1 MLLSIPLPRTP
12 AYFSLPAAPRLTGLR
27 HTPKRE
33 IHPEREPDREPESA
47 AMSEYSSYD
56 MPRRS
61 HRTREPEYVT
71 ETTYIER
78 GGRGAPVRDL
88 VYRPAREDS
97 IEDIPRDFPPP
108 GSEYRQTKYREEY
121 APAPRRTRSVNRD
134 DYYYDRN
141 DRGRRPRDRDYDEY
155 SEYSERPKPSRRKSI
170 VEQVKEF
177 GESAGLGG
185 VIGAVTGNRSKSKDR
200 RRDDRGYDSDRHY
213 DDRRSRYDSRS
224 RSRSRG
230 GRKSEKWEQAAK
242 AALVAG
248 AVEAFRSRNVAGP
261 WTGAK
266 GQRIATAALGA
277 AGIDGLIDRDPEKHE
292 KRHVIE
298 SALGGIAA
306 SRLANGSR
314 SRGRD
319 ESRSP
324 DGRARSRSRS
334 IFGRSRSRGRSQ
346 SGDRGEG
353 GGGGGGGLAK
363 VAGTGA
369 VIAAGK
375 ALYDR
380 VRSKSRS
387 RKDRSR
393 SRSSSR
399 DSYVPSRR
407 GNRRSNS
414 RGRGMDDYSEAG
426 IRSNPDRRLA
436 AAGGAGAGALAAS
449 GREGEGRDRKRD
461 SSSDSLSSTDME
473 ERRKK
478 LRGKE
483 LLTAGLAT
491 VATIHAAHGVYS
503 SMVAS
508 EGRRKLVSEGEM
520 SPEEAR
526 KRKSKNMLQD
536 AAAVGIAALGIKSAY
551 SEWKEMNEQRHSV
564 KELEAR
570 RRKRRKA
577 RERREREARENTMGG
592 MNGPNGYANP
602 YAYPVAAV
610 PSYPTTSY
618 ADANPYGAM
627 PPPPMGAR
635 Y

>member
-1 MLLSIPLPRTP
+1 
-12 AYFSLPAAPRLTGLR
+12 
-27 HTPKRE
+27 
-33 IHPEREPDREPESA
+33 
-47 AMSEYSSYD
+47 MSEYSYD
-56 MPRRS
+56 VPRR
-61 HRTREPEYVT
+61 HRTTREPEYVT

-88 VYRPAREDS
+88 VYRPREDS
-97 IEDIPRDFPPP
+97 IEDIARDFPPP
-108 GSEYRQTKYREEY
+108 GAEYRQTKYREEY
-121 APAPRRTRSVNRD
+121 APPRRTRSMNRGYDD
-134 DYYYDRN
+134 DYYERSDR
-141 DRGRRPRDRDYDEY
+141 RSRRDRDRDYDDY
-155 SEYSERPKPSRRKSI
+155 SEVSSRPKPSRRKSI
-170 VEQVKEF
+170 VEQVKDF
-177 GESAGLGG
+177 GEAAGLGG
-185 VIGAVTGNRSKSKDR
+185 VIGAVTGRSNSRSRPKRDDR
-200 RRDDRGYDSDRHY
+200 RYDRGYDSDRDGYY
-213 DDRRSRYDSRS
+213 DDRRDRRNDSRS
-224 RSRSRG
+224 SSRG
-230 GRKSEKWEQAAK
+230 GGNRKSEKWEQAAK

-248 AVEAFRSRNVAGP
+248 AVEAFRSRKVPGP

-292 KRHVIE
+292 KRHVVE
-298 SALGGIAA
+298 SALGGLVAT
-306 SRLANGSR
+306 RLANGSR
-314 SRGRD
+314 SRSRPGGRD
-319 ESRSP
+319 GSRS
-324 DGRARSRSRS
+324 RSRSRSRS
-334 IFGRSRSRGRSQ
+334 IFGRSRSRGRSH
-346 SGDRGEG
+346 SRDGDHEG
-353 GGGGGGGLAK
+353 GNGLAK

-387 RKDRSR
+387 RKER
-393 SRSSSR
+393 SRSSSA
-399 DSYVPSRR
+399 DSFVPSRR
-407 GNRRSNS
+407 GNRRDRSYS
-414 RGRGMDDYSEAG
+414 RGRGMDDQYSEGPSRA
-426 IRSNPDRRLA
+426 NEDRRLA
-436 AAGGAGAGALAAS
+436 ASGGAGVGAGALAAQD
-449 GREGEGRDRKRD
+449 GGRDRGNKGG
-461 SSSDSLSSTDME
+461 SSSDSDSTTDME
-473 ERRKK
+473 EERKK

-508 EGRRKLVSEGEM
+508 ENRRKLVSEGEM

-564 KELEAR
+564 KELETR
-570 RRKRRKA
+570 RRKRRKQ
-577 RERREREARENTMGG
+577 RERKEKEARQNVMPG
-592 MNGPNGYANP
+592 MNGAMANP
-602 YAYPVAAV
+602 YAYPVAAAPV
-610 PSYPTTSY
+610 YPTSY

>member
-1 MLLSIPLPRTP
+1 
-12 AYFSLPAAPRLTGLR
+12 
-27 HTPKRE
+27 
-33 IHPEREPDREPESA
+33 
-47 AMSEYSSYD
+47 
-56 MPRRS
+56 MPRR

-108 GSEYRQTKYREEY
+108 GAEFRQTKYREEY
-121 APAPRRTRSVNRD
+121 APPRRTRSVNRGYD
-134 DYYYDRN
+134 DDRYYDDRY
-141 DRGRRPRDRDYDEY
+141 DRGRSSRDYDDY
-155 SEYSERPKPSRRKSI
+155 SEASSRPKPSRRKSI
-170 VEQVKEF
+170 VDQVKEF
-177 GESAGLGG
+177 GEAAGLGG
-185 VIGAVTGNRSKSKDR
+185 VIGAVTGRSRSRSRHRKDHGY
-200 RRDDRGYDSDRHY
+200 DRGYDSDRNGYY
-213 DDRRSRYDSRS
+213 DDRRDRRRDSRS

-242 AALVAG
+242 AAIVAG
-248 AVEAFRSRNVAGP
+248 AVEAFRSRKVPGA

-266 GQRIATAALGA
+266 GQRVATAALGA

-292 KRHVIE
+292 KRHIAE
-298 SALGGIAA
+298 SALGGLLAN
-306 SRLANGSR
+306 RVANGSR
-314 SRGRD
+314 SRSRAARRD
-319 ESRSP
+319 GSRSP
-324 DGRARSRSRS
+324 SRSRSRSRS
-334 IFGRSRSRGRSQ
+334 IFGRSRSRGRSH
-346 SGDRGEG
+346 SRESEG
-353 GGGGGGGLAK
+353 KGNGLAK

-387 RKDRSR
+387 RRDR
-393 SRSSSR
+393 SRSSSA

-407 GNRRSNS
+407 GNRRDRSYS
-414 RGRGMDDYSEAG
+414 RGRGMDDQYSG
-426 IRSNPDRRLA
+426 NPSQTNPDRRLA
-436 AAGGAGAGALAAS
+436 AAGGAGALAAS
-449 GREGEGRDRKRD
+449 GGGGDRDRGRRD
-461 SSSDSLSSTDME
+461 SSSDSSSTTDME
-473 ERRKK
+473 QRRKK

-508 EGRRKLVSEGEM
+508 EKRRKLVSEGEM

-570 RRKRRKA
+570 RRKRRKL
-577 RERREREARENTMGG
+577 REKREREARQNAFGG
-592 MNGPNGYANP
+592 MNGAMANP
-602 YAYPVAAV
+602 YAYPVAVNPA
-610 PSYPTTSY
+610 YPTSY
-618 ADANPYGAM
+618 ADANPYGAV

>member
-1 MLLSIPLPRTP
+1 
-12 AYFSLPAAPRLTGLR
+12 
-27 HTPKRE
+27 
-33 IHPEREPDREPESA
+33 
-47 AMSEYSSYD
+47 MSEYSYD
-56 MPRRS
+56 VPRRS

-97 IEDIPRDFPPP
+97 IEEIPRDFPP
-108 GSEYRQTKYREEY
+108 GAEYRQTKYREEY
-121 APAPRRTRSVNRD
+121 APRRTRSVNRD
-134 DYYYDRN
+134 DYYDRR
-141 DRGRRPRDRDYDEY
+141 DQGRRPRDRDYDDY
-155 SEYSERPKPSRRKSI
+155 SEYSERTERPKPSRRKSI
-170 VEQVKEF
+170 VDQVKDF
-177 GESAGLGG
+177 GEAAGLGG
-185 VIGAVTGNRSKSKDR
+185 VIGAVTGRKRSPSRNRGRDR
-200 RRDDRGYDSDRHY
+200 DYDRGYDSDRHGY
-213 DDRRSRYDSRS
+213 DDRRDRYDSRS

-248 AVEAFRSRNVAGP
+248 AVEAFRSRKVQGP
-261 WTGAK
+261 WTGEK

-277 AGIDGLIDRDPEKHE
+277 AGIDGLIDRNPEKHE

-314 SRGRD
+314 SQSRVRGRD
-319 ESRSP
+319 GSRSVS
-324 DGRARSRSRS
+324 RSRSRSKSRSRS
-334 IFGRSRSRGRSQ
+334 IFGRSRSRGRARSE
-346 SGDRGEG
+346 SGDREG
-353 GGGGGGGLAK
+353 AGNGLAK

-387 RKDRSR
+387 RKERSR

-407 GNRRSNS
+407 GNRRDYS
-414 RGRGMDDYSEAG
+414 RGRGMDDYSEAPN
-426 IRSNPDRRLA
+426 RSNPDRRLA
-436 AAGGAGAGALAAS
+436 ATGGAGAGALAAS
-449 GREGEGRDRKRD
+449 SRGGEDRDRNQD
-461 SSSDSLSSTDME
+461 DGSDSESSTDME
-473 ERRKK
+473 EKRKK
-478 LRGKE
+478 LKGKE

-508 EGRRKLVSEGEM
+508 ENRRKLVGEGEM
-520 SPEEAR
+520 TPEEAR
-526 KRKSKNMLQD
+526 KRKSKNMMQD

-577 RERREREARENTMGG
+577 RERREKEARLNALAGV
-592 MNGPNGYANP
+592 NAPNAYANP
-602 YAYPVAAV
+602 YAYPVAAN
-610 PSYPTTSY
+610 PSYPTSY
-618 ADANPYGAM
+618 ADANPYGAV

>member
-1 MLLSIPLPRTP
+1 
-12 AYFSLPAAPRLTGLR
+12 
-27 HTPKRE
+27 
-33 IHPEREPDREPESA
+33 
-47 AMSEYSSYD
+47 MSEYSYD
-56 MPRRS
+56 IPTRRA

-78 GGRGAPVRDL
+78 GGRGAPVVRDL
-88 VYRPAREDS
+88 VYRPSREDS

-108 GSEYRQTKYREEY
+108 GAEYRQTKYREEY
-121 APAPRRTRSVNRD
+121 AAPRRTRSVNRD
-134 DYYYDRN
+134 DYDDRSY
-141 DRGRRPRDRDYDEY
+141 RGGGGRRPRDYDDY

-170 VEQVKEF
+170 VDQAKEF
-177 GESAGLGG
+177 GESVGLGG
-185 VIGAVTGNRSKSKDR
+185 VIGAVTGNRNRSRSRERNRDR
-200 RRDDRGYDSDRHY
+200 DYDRGYDSDNRR
-213 DDRRSRYDSRS
+213 DRRYESRS
-224 RSRSRG
+224 RSGSRNGG
-230 GRKSEKWEQAAK
+230 GRKGEKWEQAAK

-248 AVEAFRSRNVAGP
+248 AVEAFRSRKVAGP
-261 WTGAK
+261 WTGEK

-277 AGIDGLIDRDPEKHE
+277 AGIDGLIDRNPDKHE

-314 SRGRD
+314 SQSRARGRD
-319 ESRSP
+319 DSRSP

-346 SGDRGEG
+346 SGDREG
-353 GGGGGGGLAK
+353 GGGNGLAK

-387 RKDRSR
+387 RKERSR

-407 GNRRSNS
+407 GNRQQSYGRD
-414 RGRGMDDYSEAG
+414 RGMEDYPEAQG
-426 IRSNPDRRLA
+426 RANSDRRLA

-449 GREGEGRDRKRD
+449 GNRGGGDGTQD
-461 SSSDSLSSTDME
+461 NSSDSESSTDME

-570 RRKRRKA
+570 RRKRRKM
-577 RERREREARENTMGG
+577 REKKEREARQNALAG
-592 MNGPNGYANP
+592 MNGPGQNGYANP
-602 YAYPVAAV
+602 YAYPVAANNA
-610 PSYPTTSY
+610 PYNNPNQPTY

>member
-1 MLLSIPLPRTP
+1 
-12 AYFSLPAAPRLTGLR
+12 
-27 HTPKRE
+27 
-33 IHPEREPDREPESA
+33 
-47 AMSEYSSYD
+47 MSEYSYD
-56 MPRRS
+56 IPRR

-78 GGRGAPVRDL
+78 GGRGGGAVRDL

-97 IEDIPRDFPPP
+97 IEEIPRDFPP
-108 GSEYRQTKYREEY
+108 GAEYRQSKYREEY
-121 APAPRRTRSVNRD
+121 APPRRTRSVTRGYD
-134 DYYYDRN
+134 DDRYERS
-141 DRGRRPRDRDYDEY
+141 DRGHRYRGRDYDDY

-170 VEQVKEF
+170 VDQVKDF
-177 GESAGLGG
+177 GESAGIGG
-185 VIGAVTGNRSKSKDR
+185 IIGAVTGRSRSR
-200 RRDDRGYDSDRHY
+200 PARRDDRGYDSDRNGY
-213 DDRRSRYDSRS
+213 DDRRSRYDSQS
-224 RSRSRG
+224 RSRSGG

-242 AALVAG
+242 AAIVAG
-248 AVEAFRSRNVAGP
+248 AVEAFRSRKEAGP

-266 GQRIATAALGA
+266 GQRVATAALGA
-277 AGIDGLIDRDPEKHE
+277 AGIDSLIDRNGKHE
-292 KRHVIE
+292 KRHIAE
-298 SALGGIAA
+298 SALGGLVTA
-306 SRLANGSR
+306 RLANGSR
-314 SRGRD
+314 SQSRHRGRD
-319 ESRSP
+319 DSDSHSRSRSRSRSVV
-324 DGRARSRSRS
+324 GRSRSRS
-334 IFGRSRSRGRSQ
+334 IFGRSRSRGRADS
-346 SGDRGEG
+346 RGSEAG
-353 GGGGGGGLAK
+353 GNGLAK

-387 RKDRSR
+387 RRER
-393 SRSSSR
+393 SRSSSA

-407 GNRRSNS
+407 GNNRRSYS
-414 RGRGMDDYSEAG
+414 RGRGMDDNSEAAS
-426 IRSNPDRRLA
+426 RTNPDRRLA
-436 AAGGAGAGALAAS
+436 AAGGAGAGALAAR
-449 GREGEGRDRKRD
+449 GGGDRSRRG
-461 SSSDSLSSTDME
+461 SSSDSESSTDME
-473 ERRKK
+473 ARRKK

-491 VATIHAAHGVYS
+491 VATIHAAHGVYA

-508 EGRRKLVSEGEM
+508 EKRRKLVGEGEM
-520 SPEEAR
+520 TPEEAR

-577 RERREREARENTMGG
+577 RERKEKEARQIALGG
-592 MNGPNGYANP
+592 MNGPGANP
-602 YAYPVAAV
+602 YAYPVAAQ
-610 PSYPTTSY
+610 PYPTTY
-618 ADANPYGAM
+618 ADANPYGSAV

>member
-1 MLLSIPLPRTP
+1 
-12 AYFSLPAAPRLTGLR
+12 
-27 HTPKRE
+27 
-33 IHPEREPDREPESA
+33 
-47 AMSEYSSYD
+47 MSEYSYD
-56 MPRRS
+56 VPRRSS

-78 GGRGAPVRDL
+78 GGRGAPVGGAL

-97 IEDIPRDFPPP
+97 IEEIPRDFPP
-108 GSEYRQTKYREEY
+108 GTEYRQTKYREEY
-121 APAPRRTRSVNRD
+121 APRRARSVTHD
-134 DYYYDRN
+134 DYDRYE
-141 DRGRRPRDRDYDEY
+141 RRHSRRDRDYDDY

-170 VEQVKEF
+170 VDKAQDL
-177 GESAGLGG
+177 GEAVGLGG
-185 VIGAVTGNRSKSKDR
+185 VIGAVTGNRNRSRSRER
-200 RRDDRGYDSDRHY
+200 RRDDRDHYDRGYDSDRYGY
-213 DDRRSRYDSRS
+213 DDRRDRRRDSRS

-242 AALVAG
+242 AAIVAG

-266 GQRIATAALGA
+266 GQRIATAAIGA
-277 AGIDGLIDRDPEKHE
+277 AGIDGLIDRNPEKHE
-292 KRHVIE
+292 KRHVAE
-298 SALGGIAA
+298 SALGGLLAN
-306 SRLANGSR
+306 RLANGSR

-319 ESRSP
+319 DSRSP

-334 IFGRSRSRGRSQ
+334 IFGRSRSRGRSRSQ
-346 SGDRGEG
+346 SGDREG
-353 GGGGGGGLAK
+353 GGNGLAK
-363 VAGTGA
+363 VAGAGA
-369 VIAAGK
+369 VITAGK

-380 VRSKSRS
+380 VRSKSRA
-387 RKDRSR
+387 RKERSR

-399 DSYVPSRR
+399 DSFVPSRR
-407 GNRRSNS
+407 GNRRDRSYS
-414 RGRGMDDYSEAG
+414 RGRGMDDNYSEAPS
-426 IRSNPDRRLA
+426 RANPDRRLA

-449 GREGEGRDRKRD
+449 SRGGDGERKRD
-461 SSSDSLSSTDME
+461 SSSDSASTTDME

-508 EGRRKLVSEGEM
+508 EKRRKLVGEGEM

-564 KELEAR
+564 KELEQR
-570 RRKRRKA
+570 RRKRRKQ
-577 RERREREARENTMGG
+577 RERREKEARLNALQAGTM
-592 MNGPNGYANP
+592 NGYANP
-602 YAYPVAAV
+602 YAYPVAAN
-610 PSYPTTSY
+610 PAYPTSY
-618 ADANPYGAM
+618 ADANPYAAV

>member
-1 MLLSIPLPRTP
+1 
-12 AYFSLPAAPRLTGLR
+12 
-27 HTPKRE
+27 
-33 IHPEREPDREPESA
+33 
-47 AMSEYSSYD
+47 MSEYSYAD
-56 MPRRS
+56 VPRRS

-78 GGRGAPVRDL
+78 GGRGAPVRDM

-121 APAPRRTRSVNRD
+121 ALPRRTRSVNRD
-134 DYYYDRN
+134 DHYDRS
-141 DRGRRPRDRDYDEY
+141 DRGRRPRDRDYDDY

-170 VEQVKEF
+170 VDQVKDF
-177 GESAGLGG
+177 SESAGLGG
-185 VIGAVTGNRSKSKDR
+185 IIGAVTGKVRSRSRSRHGRGDR
-200 RRDDRGYDSDRHY
+200 DYDRGYDSDRYGY
-213 DDRRSRYDSRS
+213 DDRRDRRHESRS

-230 GRKSEKWEQAAK
+230 GQKSEKWEQAAK

-248 AVEAFRSRNVAGP
+248 AVEAFRSRKVAGP

-277 AGIDGLIDRDPEKHE
+277 AGIDSLIDRDPGQHE
-292 KRHVIE
+292 KRHVAE
-298 SALGGIAA
+298 SALGGLLAT
-306 SRLANGSR
+306 RLANGSR
-314 SRGRD
+314 SQSRPRGRGD
-319 ESRSP
+319 ESP
-324 DGRARSRSRS
+324 DGRSRSRSRSRS
-334 IFGRSRSRGRSQ
+334 IFGGRSRSRGRSR
-346 SGDRGEG
+346 SSEREG
-353 GGGGGGGLAK
+353 GNGLAK

-380 VRSKSRS
+380 VRSKSRA
-387 RKDRSR
+387 RKERSR

-407 GNRRSNS
+407 GNRRDRSYS
-414 RGRGMDDYSEAG
+414 RGRGMDGQSEAPS
-426 IRSNPDRRLA
+426 RANPDRRLA
-436 AAGGAGAGALAAS
+436 AAGGAGAGAYAA
-449 GREGEGRDRKRD
+449 GMGGDGARDRGRT
-461 SSSDSLSSTDME
+461 SSSESESSTDME
-473 ERRKK
+473 EKRKK
-478 LRGKE
+478 LKGKE
-483 LLTAGLAT
+483 LITAGLAT
-491 VATIHAAHGVYS
+491 VATIHAAHGVYT

-508 EGRRKLVSEGEM
+508 ENRRKLVSEGEIT
-520 SPEEAR
+520 PEEAR

-564 KELEAR
+564 KELETR

-577 RERREREARENTMGG
+577 RERREKEARQGALGG
-592 MNGPNGYANP
+592 MNAPPGYANP
-602 YAYPVAAV
+602 YAYPVAAN
-610 PSYPTTSY
+610 SAYPTAY
-618 ADANPYGAM
+618 ADANPYGSV

>member
-1 MLLSIPLPRTP
+1 
-12 AYFSLPAAPRLTGLR
+12 
-27 HTPKRE
+27 
-33 IHPEREPDREPESA
+33 
-47 AMSEYSSYD
+47 MSEYSYA
-56 MPRRS
+56 PRR
-61 HRTREPEYVT
+61 HREPEYVT

-108 GSEYRQTKYREEY
+108 GAEYRQTKYREEY
-121 APAPRRTRSVNRD
+121 APRRARSVNRGYD
-134 DYYYDRN
+134 DDHYDDRRRRDYYD
-141 DRGRRPRDRDYDEY
+141 DRDSYAGD
-155 SEYSERPKPSRRKSI
+155 RPKPQRRKSI
-170 VEQVKEF
+170 VDRAKDI
-177 GESAGLGG
+177 GEAAGLGG
-185 VIGAVTGNRSKSKDR
+185 VIAAVTGRSRSRSRSRPR
-200 RRDDRGYDSDRHY
+200 RRDDRGYDSDRRY
-213 DDRRSRYDSRS
+213 DDYDRRRDDRSSRYDSRS

-242 AALVAG
+242 AAIVAG

-266 GQRIATAALGA
+266 GQRVATAALGA

-292 KRHVIE
+292 KRHVAE
-298 SALGGIAA
+298 SAIGGL
-306 SRLANGSR
+306 LANRAVNGSR
-314 SRGRD
+314 SRSRVRRD
-319 ESRSP
+319 ESPGGRS
-324 DGRARSRSRS
+324 RSRSRS
-334 IFGRSRSRGRSQ
+334 IFGRSRSRGRSR
-346 SGDRGEG
+346 STEARDREG
-353 GGGGGGGLAK
+353 NPIAK
-363 VAGTGA
+363 IAGTGA
-369 VIAAGK
+369 VLAAGK

-380 VRSKSRS
+380 VRSKSRGG
-387 RKDRSR
+387 RSR
-393 SRSSSR
+393 SRSRSRNRRDRSRSSSA

-407 GNRRSNS
+407 NRRSYS
-414 RGRGMDDYSEAG
+414 RGRSMDNGNQNDPSRA
-426 IRSNPDRRLA
+426 NPDRRLA
-436 AAGGAGAGALAAS
+436 AAGAGAGAGALATQGGNRSMAS
-449 GREGEGRDRKRD
+449 QRGGGRDASSD
-461 SSSDSLSSTDME
+461 SSSTTDME
-473 ERRKK
+473 EQRKK

-508 EGRRKLVSEGEM
+508 EKRRKLVGEGEM

-564 KELEAR
+564 KELESR
-570 RRKRRKA
+570 RRKRRKQ
-577 RERREREARENTMGG
+577 RERREREARENALYGMQNPQ
-592 MNGPNGYANP
+592 MNGANM
-602 YAYPVAAV
+602 YAYPVAAQT
-610 PSYPTTSY
+610 YPTTSY
-618 ADANPYGAM
+618 ADANPYGSM

>member
-1 MLLSIPLPRTP
+1 
-12 AYFSLPAAPRLTGLR
+12 
-27 HTPKRE
+27 
-33 IHPEREPDREPESA
+33 
-47 AMSEYSSYD
+47 MSEYSYA
-56 MPRRS
+56 PRQ
-61 HRTREPEYVT
+61 RTREPEYVT

-78 GGRGAPVRDL
+78 GGRGGGAVRDL

-97 IEDIPRDFPPP
+97 IEEIPRDFPP
-108 GSEYRQTKYREEY
+108 GAEYRQTKYREEY
-121 APAPRRTRSVNRD
+121 APPRRTRSVTRPYD
-134 DYYYDRN
+134 DDHYDRP
-141 DRGRRPRDRDYDEY
+141 RRPRERDYDDY

-170 VEQVKEF
+170 VEQVKDF

-185 VIGAVTGNRSKSKDR
+185 IIGAVTGNRDR
-200 RRDDRGYDSDRHY
+200 SRSRPRRNDRGYDSDRNGGYY
-213 DDRRSRYDSRS
+213 DGRDRQSRYDSRS

-242 AALVAG
+242 AAIVAG
-248 AVEAFRSRNVAGP
+248 AVEAFRSRKEAGP

-266 GQRIATAALGA
+266 GQRVATAALGA
-277 AGIDGLIDRDPEKHE
+277 AGIDGLIDRDPGKHE
-292 KRHVIE
+292 KRHVVE
-298 SALGGIAA
+298 SALGGLAA

-314 SRGRD
+314 SRSRPRGRD
-319 ESRSP
+319 GSRSP
-324 DGRARSRSRS
+324 SRSRSRARS
-334 IFGRSRSRGRSQ
+334 IFGRSRSRGRSR
-346 SGDRGEG
+346 SHSSEKG
-353 GGGGGGGLAK
+353 GNGLAK

-369 VIAAGK
+369 VLAAGK

-387 RKDRSR
+387 RKER
-393 SRSSSR
+393 SRSSSA

-407 GNRRSNS
+407 GNRRSYS
-414 RGRGMDDYSEAG
+414 RGRGMDDQYSQAPSG
-426 IRSNPDRRLA
+426 TNPDRRLA
-436 AAGGAGAGALAAS
+436 AAGGAGAGALAAQGGGS
-449 GREGEGRDRKRD
+449 RGRRDA
-461 SSSDSLSSTDME
+461 SSDSESSTDME
-473 ERRKK
+473 EKRKK

-508 EGRRKLVSEGEM
+508 ENRRKLVGEGEM

-564 KELEAR
+564 KELETR
-570 RRKRRKA
+570 RRKRRKL
-577 RERREREARENTMGG
+577 RERREKEARLNALGG
-592 MNGPNGYANP
+592 MNGQGANP
-602 YAYPVAAV
+602 YAYPPAANQQ
-610 PSYPTTSY
+610 YPPTSY
-618 ADANPYGAM
+618 ADANPYGSSV

>member
-1 MLLSIPLPRTP
+1 
-12 AYFSLPAAPRLTGLR
+12 
-27 HTPKRE
+27 
-33 IHPEREPDREPESA
+33 
-47 AMSEYSSYD
+47 MSEYSYAD
-56 MPRRS
+56 APRRSS

-78 GGRGAPVRDL
+78 GGRGAAPAPVRDL

-108 GSEYRQTKYREEY
+108 GSEYRATKYREEY
-121 APAPRRTRSVNRD
+121 APRRTRSVNRD
-134 DYYYDRN
+134 DYYDRS
-141 DRGRRPRDRDYDEY
+141 DRGRRPRDRDYDDY

-170 VEQVKEF
+170 VDQVKDF
-177 GESAGLGG
+177 GESAGLGA
-185 VIGAVTGNRSKSKDR
+185 VIGAVTGRNRSKSRDR
-200 RRDDRGYDSDRHY
+200 NRDRDRQYDRGYDSDRNYY
-213 DDRRSRYDSRS
+213 DDRSRRYDSRS

-248 AVEAFRSRNVAGP
+248 AVEAFRSRKVAGP
-261 WTGAK
+261 WTGEK

-292 KRHVIE
+292 KRHVVE
-298 SALGGIAA
+298 SALGGLAA

-314 SRGRD
+314 SNSRVRGRD
-319 ESRSP
+319 GSRSP
-324 DGRARSRSRS
+324 DGRSRSRSRS
-334 IFGRSRSRGRSQ
+334 IFGRSRSRGRSR
-346 SGDRGEG
+346 SEEREG
-353 GGGGGGGLAK
+353 GNGLAK

-387 RKDRSR
+387 RKERSR

-407 GNRRSNS
+407 GNRRSYS
-414 RGRGMDDYSEAG
+414 RGRGMDDDYSQAQG
-426 IRSNPDRRLA
+426 RANTDRRLA
-436 AAGGAGAGALAAS
+436 TAGGAGAGALTAQDR
-449 GREGEGRDRKRD
+449 GGESRKRD
-461 SSSDSLSSTDME
+461 SSSDSESSTDME

-508 EGRRKLVSEGEM
+508 EKRRKLVSEGEM

-577 RERREREARENTMGG
+577 RERREKEARLNALSG
-592 MNGPNGYANP
+592 MNQPNGYANP
-602 YAYPVAAV
+602 YAYPVAAN
-610 PSYPTTSY
+610 PSYPPTSY

>member
-1 MLLSIPLPRTP
+1 
-12 AYFSLPAAPRLTGLR
+12 
-27 HTPKRE
+27 
-33 IHPEREPDREPESA
+33 
-47 AMSEYSSYD
+47 
-56 MPRRS
+56 
-61 HRTREPEYVT
+61 VT

-78 GGRGAPVRDL
+78 GARGNGPVRDL

-108 GSEYRQTKYREEY
+108 GTEYRQSKYREEY
-121 APAPRRTRSVNRD
+121 APPRRTRSVNRTYDDD
-134 DYYYDRN
+134 DYYVYGRR
-141 DRGRRPRDRDYDEY
+141 DRGRGHRDRDYDDY
-155 SEYSERPKPSRRKSI
+155 SEYSDRPKPSRRKSI
-170 VEQVKEF
+170 VDQVKDF
-177 GESAGLGG
+177 GEAAGLGG
-185 VIGAVTGNRSKSKDR
+185 VIGAVTGRSRSR
-200 RRDDRGYDSDRHY
+200 PRRDDRGYDSDRYY

-230 GRKSEKWEQAAK
+230 GARKSDKWEQAAK
-242 AALVAG
+242 AAIVAG
-248 AVEAFRSRNVAGP
+248 AVEAFRSRKEPGA

-266 GQRIATAALGA
+266 GQRVATAALGA
-277 AGIDGLIDRDPEKHE
+277 AGIDSLLDKDPKEHS
-292 KRHVIE
+292 KRHVAE
-298 SALGGIAA
+298 SALGGLVA

-314 SRGRD
+314 SRSRARGRGD
-319 ESRSP
+319 SRSP
-324 DGRARSRSRS
+324 SPGRSRSRSRS
-334 IFGRSRSRGRSQ
+334 IFSRSRSRGRSA
-346 SGDRGEG
+346 SRDG
-353 GGGGGGGLAK
+353 GIAK
-363 VAGTGA
+363 IAGTGA

-387 RKDRSR
+387 RKER

-399 DSYVPSRR
+399 DSFVPSRR
-407 GNRRSNS
+407 GHRRSYS
-414 RGRGMDDYSEAG
+414 RGRGMDDRDSEAPA
-426 IRSNPDRRLA
+426 RANPDHRLA
-436 AAGGAGAGALAAS
+436 AAGGIGAGALATTGGGGALTRHR
-449 GREGEGRDRKRD
+449 GR
-461 SSSDSLSSTDME
+461 SSSSESESSTDME

-483 LLTAGLAT
+483 LITAGLAT

-508 EGRRKLVSEGEM
+508 ENRRKQVSEGEIT
-520 SPEEAR
+520 PEEAR

-564 KELEAR
+564 KELETR

-577 RERREREARENTMGG
+577 RERREREARENALHGVGDAKNTAM
-592 MNGPNGYANP
+592 ANP
-602 YAYPVAAV
+602 YAYPVASQ
-610 PSYPTTSY
+610 PYPTSY
-618 ADANPYGAM
+618 ADANPYGNM

>member
-1 MLLSIPLPRTP
+1 M
-12 AYFSLPAAPRLTGLR
+12 
-27 HTPKRE
+27 
-33 IHPEREPDREPESA
+33 
-47 AMSEYSSYD
+47 
-56 MPRRS
+56 
-61 HRTREPEYVT
+61 
-71 ETTYIER
+71 
-78 GGRGAPVRDL
+78 RDL

-108 GSEYRQTKYREEY
+108 GTEYRQTKYREEY
-121 APAPRRTRSVNRD
+121 VPPRRTRSVNRRD
-134 DYYYDRN
+134 DYGYDDYDRY
-141 DRGRRPRDRDYDEY
+141 DRGRGRRDRDYDDY

-170 VEQVKEF
+170 VDQVKDF
-177 GESAGLGG
+177 GEAAGLGG
-185 VIGAVTGNRSKSKDR
+185 VIGAVTGGRDRSR
-200 RRDDRGYDSDRHY
+200 HRRDDRGYDSDRNGYY
-213 DDRRSRYDSRS
+213 DDRRDRRYDSRS

-242 AALVAG
+242 AAIVAG
-248 AVEAFRSRNVAGP
+248 AVEAFRSRKVPGA

-266 GQRIATAALGA
+266 GQRVATAALGA

-292 KRHVIE
+292 KRHVAE
-298 SALGGIAA
+298 SALGGLVAA
-306 SRLANGSR
+306 RLANGSR
-314 SRGRD
+314 SQSRGRGRD
-319 ESRSP
+319 GSRSLS
-324 DGRARSRSRS
+324 RTRSRSRS
-334 IFGRSRSRGRSQ
+334 IFGRSRSRGRSHSRDGEQ
-346 SGDRGEG
+346 EG
-353 GGGGGGGLAK
+353 GNGIAK
-363 VAGTGA
+363 LAGTGA

-387 RKDRSR
+387 RRER
-393 SRSSSR
+393 SRSSSA

-407 GNRRSNS
+407 GNRRSYS
-414 RGRGMDDYSEAG
+414 RGRGMEDNYSEAPS
-426 IRSNPDRRLA
+426 RANPDRRLA
-436 AAGGAGAGALAAS
+436 AAGGAGAGALTAQGA
-449 GREGEGRDRKRD
+449 GDRDRSRRD
-461 SSSDSLSSTDME
+461 SSTDSDSTTDME
-473 ERRKK
+473 QKRKK

-508 EGRRKLVSEGEM
+508 EKRRKLVDEGEM

-564 KELEAR
+564 KELETR
-570 RRKRRKA
+570 RRKRRKQ
-577 RERREREARENTMGG
+577 RERREREARQNAFGG
-592 MNGPNGYANP
+592 MNGAMANS
-602 YAYPVAAV
+602 YAYPAAGNL
-610 PSYPTTSY
+610 SYPPTAY
-618 ADANPYGAM
+618 GDGNPYSM

>member
-1 MLLSIPLPRTP
+1 
-12 AYFSLPAAPRLTGLR
+12 
-27 HTPKRE
+27 
-33 IHPEREPDREPESA
+33 
-47 AMSEYSSYD
+47 MSEYSYD
-56 MPRRS
+56 PPRRSS

-78 GGRGAPVRDL
+78 GGRGAPVQDL

-97 IEDIPRDFPPP
+97 IEEIPRDFPP
-108 GSEYRQTKYREEY
+108 GAEWRRTKYREEY
-121 APAPRRTRSVNRD
+121 APPRRTRSVNRD
-134 DYYYDRN
+134 DYYYDRS
-141 DRGRRPRDRDYDEY
+141 DRGPRRRDRDYDDY

-170 VEQVKEF
+170 VEQAKDF
-177 GESAGLGG
+177 GEAVGLGG
-185 VIGAVTGNRSKSKDR
+185 VIGAVTGRNRSRSRDR
-200 RRDDRGYDSDRHY
+200 DHRRDRDYDRGYDSDRY
-213 DDRRSRYDSRS
+213 AYRDDRSSRRYDSRS
-224 RSRSRG
+224 RSRSREG

-248 AVEAFRSRNVAGP
+248 AVEAFRSRKVAGP
-261 WTGAK
+261 WTGEK
-266 GQRIATAALGA
+266 GQRIATAAIGA
-277 AGIDGLIDRDPEKHE
+277 AGIDSLIDRDPSKHE
-292 KRHVIE
+292 KRHVAE
-298 SALGGIAA
+298 SALGGLVAT
-306 SRLANGSR
+306 RLANGSR
-314 SRGRD
+314 SRSRARGRD
-319 ESRSP
+319 DSRSP

-334 IFGRSRSRGRSQ
+334 RSIFSRSRSRGRSRSQ
-346 SGDRGEG
+346 SGDREG
-353 GGGGGGGLAK
+353 GNGLAK

-387 RKDRSR
+387 RKERSR

-407 GNRRSNS
+407 SNRRDRSYS
-414 RGRGMDDYSEAG
+414 RGRGMDDNYSEAPS
-426 IRSNPDRRLA
+426 RANPDRRLA
-436 AAGGAGAGALAAS
+436 TAGGAGAGALAAPS
-449 GREGEGRDRKRD
+449 RGGDGDRDRKRD
-461 SSSDSLSSTDME
+461 SSSDSESSTDME

-508 EGRRKLVSEGEM
+508 EKRRKLVSEGEM

-577 RERREREARENTMGG
+577 RERREKEARQAALGG
-592 MNGPNGYANP
+592 MNGYANP
-602 YAYPVAAV
+602 YAYPVAV
-610 PSYPTTSY
+610 NPSYPTSY
-618 ADANPYGAM
+618 ADANPYAAV

>member
-1 MLLSIPLPRTP
+1 
-12 AYFSLPAAPRLTGLR
+12 
-27 HTPKRE
+27 
-33 IHPEREPDREPESA
+33 
-47 AMSEYSSYD
+47 MSEYSYAP
-56 MPRRS
+56 PR
-61 HRTREPEYVT
+61 HRNREPEYVT

-78 GGRGAPVRDL
+78 GGRGGAVRDL
-88 VYRPAREDS
+88 VYRPAAREDS
-97 IEDIPRDFPPP
+97 IEEIPRDFPP
-108 GSEYRQTKYREEY
+108 GTEFRQTKYREEY
-121 APAPRRTRSVNRD
+121 APPRRTRSVNRGYDD
-134 DYYYDRN
+134 DYYDRPRH
-141 DRGRRPRDRDYDEY
+141 DRRRDRDYDDY

-170 VEQVKEF
+170 VDSVKNI
-177 GESAGLGG
+177 GEAAGLGG
-185 VIGAVTGNRSKSKDR
+185 IIGAVTGRSRSRSRSRDR
-200 RRDDRGYDSDRHY
+200 DRSRYRRDDRGYDSDRHAYY
-213 DDRRSRYDSRS
+213 DDRRSRYGSRS
-224 RSRSRG
+224 RSRSRD
-230 GRKSEKWEQAAK
+230 RTKEKWEQAAK
-242 AALVAG
+242 AAIVAG
-248 AVEAFRSRNVAGP
+248 AVEAFRSRKEPGP

-266 GQRIATAALGA
+266 GQRVATAAIGA
-277 AGIDGLIDRDPEKHE
+277 AGIYGLIDRDGKHE
-292 KRHVIE
+292 KRHVAE
-298 SALGGIAA
+298 SALGGLVA

-314 SRGRD
+314 SRSRARGRD
-319 ESRSP
+319 DSRSP
-324 DGRARSRSRS
+324 SRSRSRVRSRSRS
-334 IFGRSRSRGRSQ
+334 IFGRSRSRGRSRSN
-346 SGDRGEG
+346 SGERNN
-353 GGGGGGGLAK
+353 GLAK

-369 VIAAGK
+369 VLAAGK

-387 RKDRSR
+387 RRER
-393 SRSSSR
+393 SRSSSS

-407 GNRRSNS
+407 GNRRSYS
-414 RGRGMDDYSEAG
+414 RGRGMDDQYSDAPS
-426 IRSNPDRRLA
+426 RTNTDRRLA
-436 AAGGAGAGALAAS
+436 APAGAGAGALAAQGGGEDR
-449 GREGEGRDRKRD
+449 GRWNAA
-461 SSSDSLSSTDME
+461 SSDSESSTDME

-508 EGRRKLVSEGEM
+508 ENRRKLVSEGEM

-577 RERREREARENTMGG
+577 RERREKEARLNALGN
-592 MNGPNGYANP
+592 MNGPGANP
-602 YAYPVAAV
+602 YAYPVAANQ
-610 PSYPTTSY
+610 PYPTSY
-618 ADANPYGAM
+618 ADSNPYGASV

>member
-1 MLLSIPLPRTP
+1 
-12 AYFSLPAAPRLTGLR
+12 
-27 HTPKRE
+27 
-33 IHPEREPDREPESA
+33 
-47 AMSEYSSYD
+47 MSEYSYA
-56 MPRRS
+56 PRR
-61 HRTREPEYVT
+61 HREPEYVT

-108 GSEYRQTKYREEY
+108 GAEYRQTKYREEY
-121 APAPRRTRSVNRD
+121 APRRARSVNRGYD
-134 DYYYDRN
+134 DDHYDDRRRRDYYD
-141 DRGRRPRDRDYDEY
+141 DRDSYAGD
-155 SEYSERPKPSRRKSI
+155 RPKPQRRKSI
-170 VEQVKEF
+170 VDRAKDI
-177 GESAGLGG
+177 GEAAGLGG
-185 VIGAVTGNRSKSKDR
+185 VIAAVTGRSRSRSRSRPR
-200 RRDDRGYDSDRHY
+200 RRDDRGYDSDRRY
-213 DDRRSRYDSRS
+213 DDYDRRRDDRSSRYDSRS

-242 AALVAG
+242 AAIVAG

-266 GQRIATAALGA
+266 GQRVATAALGA

-292 KRHVIE
+292 KRHVAE
-298 SALGGIAA
+298 SAIGGL
-306 SRLANGSR
+306 LANRAVNGSR
-314 SRGRD
+314 SRSRVRRD
-319 ESRSP
+319 ESPGGRS
-324 DGRARSRSRS
+324 RSRSRS
-334 IFGRSRSRGRSQ
+334 IFGRSLSRGRSR
-346 SGDRGEG
+346 STEARDREG
-353 GGGGGGGLAK
+353 NPIAK
-363 VAGTGA
+363 IAGTGA
-369 VIAAGK
+369 VLAAGK

-380 VRSKSRS
+380 VRSKSRGG
-387 RKDRSR
+387 RSR
-393 SRSSSR
+393 SRSRSRNRRDRSRSSSA

-407 GNRRSNS
+407 NRRSYS
-414 RGRGMDDYSEAG
+414 RGRSMDNGNQNDPSRA
-426 IRSNPDRRLA
+426 NPDRRLA
-436 AAGGAGAGALAAS
+436 AAGAGAGAGALATQGGNRSMAS
-449 GREGEGRDRKRD
+449 QRGGGRDASSD
-461 SSSDSLSSTDME
+461 SSSTTDME
-473 ERRKK
+473 EQRKK

-508 EGRRKLVSEGEM
+508 EKRRKLVGEGEM

-564 KELEAR
+564 KELESR
-570 RRKRRKA
+570 RRKRRKQ
-577 RERREREARENTMGG
+577 RERREREARENALYGMQNPQ
-592 MNGPNGYANP
+592 MNGANM
-602 YAYPVAAV
+602 YAYPVAAQT
-610 PSYPTTSY
+610 YPTTSY
-618 ADANPYGAM
+618 ADANPYGSM